1 MRVKCVDLYL
11 GDSLKIMSEF
21 KDNSI
26 DLIITDPPY
35 LLGAGGGGG
44 IYGKRNNNNVMKLAQ
59 EKKIFQ
65 DNPNFKV
72 YIDILYRIL
81 KNNSHTYIMINNSN
95 LKEFLV
101 LIEKSKFELC
111 QILIWEKSTK
121 IFNPYFMLNHEYIL
135 LLRKGYKNIN
145 NYDYSSVI
153 KIPFIKKHHIT
164 EKPIRLMEV
173 FIEASSKENDIIL
186 DCFMGSGTTGVA
198 AKRNNRRFIGIEI
211 EKKYFNIAKKRINEY
226 QGVLI

>member
-65 DNPNFKV
+65 DNPNFKD

-111 QILIWEKSTK
+111 QILIWENQLK
-121 IFNPYFMLNHEYIL
+121 YLIL
-135 LLRKGYKNIN
+135 
-145 NYDYSSVI
+145 
-153 KIPFIKKHHIT
+153 
-164 EKPIRLMEV
+164 
-173 FIEASSKENDIIL
+173 IL
-186 DCFMGSGTTGVA
+186 C
-198 AKRNNRRFIGIEI
+198 
-211 EKKYFNIAKKRINEY
+211 
-226 QGVLI
+226 